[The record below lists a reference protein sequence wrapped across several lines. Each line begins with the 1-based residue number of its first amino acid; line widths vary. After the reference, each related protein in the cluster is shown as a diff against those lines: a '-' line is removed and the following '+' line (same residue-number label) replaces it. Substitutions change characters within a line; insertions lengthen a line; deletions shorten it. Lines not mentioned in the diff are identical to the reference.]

1 MNPIFATALWLAP
14 VLLLLAMACALLR
27 LLLGPSA
34 EDRILAL
41 DTLYVAAA
49 LLVLVLG
56 VRADGGG
63 AYFEVALLIGLLGFA
78 STSAMAKF
86 VLRGEVVE

>member
-1 MNPIFATALWLAP
+1 MNSVLACALWLGP
-14 VLLLLAMACALLR
+14 LMLLLAMACALLR
-27 LLLGPSA
+27 LLLGPLA

-41 DTLYVAAA
+41 DALYTASV

-56 VRADGGG
+56 LRANGGG
-63 AYFEVALLIGLLGFA
+63 AYFEVALLIALLGFA
-78 STSAMAKF
+78 SSSAMAKF

>member
-1 MNPIFATALWLAP
+1 MNPILACAFWLAP
-14 VLLLLAMACALLR
+14 LMLLLGMACALLR
-27 LLLGPSA
+27 LLRGPLA

-41 DTLYVAAA
+41 DSLYIVAT

-63 AYFEVALLIGLLGFA
+63 AYFEVALLIALLGFA
-78 STSAMAKF
+78 SSSAMAKF

>member
-1 MNPIFATALWLAP
+1 MNPILVCALWLAP
-14 VLLLLAMACALLR
+14 VLLLLAMGCALVR
-27 LLLGPSA
+27 LLRGPSA

-41 DTLYVAAA
+41 DALYTSAT

-56 VRADGGG
+56 LRANGGG
-63 AYFEVALLIGLLGFA
+63 AYFEVALLIALLGFA
-78 STSAMAKF
+78 SSSAMAKF

>member
-56 VRADGGG
+56 VRANGGG
-63 AYFEVALLIGLLGFA
+63 AYFEVALLIALLGFA

>member
-1 MNPIFATALWLAP
+1 MNPIFACALWLAP
-14 VLLLLAMACALLR
+14 VLLLLAPACALIR
-27 LLLGPSA
+27 LMLGPMA

-41 DTLYVAAA
+41 DVLYIAAA

-63 AYFEVALLIGLLGFA
+63 AYFEVALLIALLGFA
-78 STSAMAKF
+78 SSSAMAKF

>member
-1 MNPIFATALWLAP
+1 MNPILACAFWLAP
-14 VLLLLAMACALLR
+14 LLLILAMGCALLR
-27 LLLGPSA
+27 LLRGPLA

-41 DTLYVAAA
+41 DALYIASV

-56 VRADGGG
+56 LRANGGG
-63 AYFEVALLIGLLGFA
+63 AYFEVALLIALLGFA
-78 STSAMAKF
+78 SSSAMAKF

>member
-1 MNPIFATALWLAP
+1 MNPILVCALWLAP
-14 VLLLLAMACALLR
+14 LLLLATMACALLR
-27 LLLGPSA
+27 LLRGPSA

-41 DTLYVAAA
+41 DALYIAAS

-56 VRADGGG
+56 LRANGGG
-63 AYFEVALLIGLLGFA
+63 AYFEVALLIALLGFA
-78 STSAMAKF
+78 SSSAMAKF

>member
-1 MNPIFATALWLAP
+1 MNPILACALWLAP
-14 VLLLLAMACALLR
+14 VLLLLAMGCALVR
-27 LLLGPSA
+27 LLRGPSA

-41 DTLYVAAA
+41 DALYTSAT

-56 VRADGGG
+56 LRTNGGG
-63 AYFEVALLIGLLGFA
+63 AYFEVALLIALLGFA
-78 STSAMAKF
+78 SSSAMAKF

>member
-56 VRADGGG
+56 VRANGGV
-63 AYFEVALLIGLLGFA
+63 AYFEVALLIALLGFA